1 MTVIEVDGTE
11 SIPVTVD
18 SLTIYAAQRYSI
30 VVTMDQ
36 PVDNY
41 CKCSL
46 EKAVC
51 TFAHTNMIIR

>member
-46 EKAVC
+46 EIVMSN
-51 TFAHTNMIIR
+51 FAHTNMIIR